1 MNVLTNMPVRNSD
14 LTFSVWPF
22 RDASMD
28 CERVSEMLMAPSV
41 DPAAMKLPG
50 SFNASAYTLPLCPS
64 QGLASYK
71 PDCKPFS
78 KYEVVPKGNA
88 GGSVLHA

>member
-1 MNVLTNMPVRNSD
+1 MPVRNSD